1 MVVSVSSFISATP
14 DRLAP
19 IFSPA
24 ASKLERS
31 RAAVAALPS
40 KARTKAKRQRSTAVS
55 RRSPRSWWMRRLAVS
70 IEKAS
75 STRPSPTAIMASA
88 PSVLASMRSL
98 PVARARRRL
107 SFVQCPGPFAVAE
120 ACIRRRQVAGRQ
132 QGRVLVAELPE
143 ASHALLV
150 QLLRPCQIAFVA
162 DGGAEHERGIGRAPG
177 ISELTVEHESLL
189 GPKPRRRWI
198 SRVDRHNG
206 GSVEGFG
213 ADGRRT
219 LVGLEGAFETTA
231 AFRQVAPQIPEPPQC
246 PCQPQ
251 GKLALPCRLE
261 PVQGGSEVVVLLLQ
275 PVEPVPGAPAQV
287 RLRLFRERQEVLY
300 VAPSEFL
307 CLARLLEPLGSVMP
321 DRLQHREPRIL
332 VRPLQP
338 HQARVDERRKPVDD
352 VEVIP
357 ADALRRLEGASS
369 REHGELQEQA
379 LLLRLEQVVA
389 PVDRGAEG
397 ALALRCGPR
406 AAFEHL
412 QTVVEAL
419 P

>member
-107 SFVQCPGPFAVAE
+107 SSCSARARSPSP
-120 ACIRRRQVAGRQ
+120 
-132 QGRVLVAELPE
+132 
-143 ASHALLV
+143 
-150 QLLRPCQIAFVA
+150 RPAYV
-162 DGGAEHERGIGRAPG
+162 DAEHERGIGRAPG